1 MYNGDMSREITR
13 RATRQNYDR
22 LSRWYDL
29 FSTAEQSIARIGI
42 QLLNI
47 QAGEKV
53 LEIGFGTGHA
63 LIELANAAGSLGSV
77 CGIDLSPGMFAV
89 AQRRIQQ
96 SGNRESIT
104 IQVGDATHLPYPA
117 HHFHAA
123 FMSFTLELFDS
134 RMIPVVLAE
143 CNRILQPGGRFGIVS
158 LAKKT
163 ARAVELYEWLHGRF
177 PNIVDCRPI
186 FVRPIL
192 EKAGFVV
199 IQFVEKRLWGLPVEA
214 VVAQKQ

>member
-1 MYNGDMSREITR
+1 MSREITR

-29 FSTAEQSIARIGI
+29 FSSAEHSIARIGL
-42 QLLNI
+42 QLLNV

-63 LIELANAAGSLGSV
+63 LVDLANASGSLGNV
-77 CGIDLSPGMFAV
+77 CGIDLSPGMVVV
-89 AQRRIQQ
+89 AQRRIQR
-96 SGNRESIT
+96 SDNAERIT
-104 IQVGDATHLPYPA
+104 IQVGDATHLPYPV

-143 CNRILQPGGRFGIVS
+143 CQRILQPGGRLGIVS
-158 LAKKT
+158 LDKKNT
-163 ARAVELYEWLHGRF
+163 LAVEFYEWVHVRF
-177 PNIVDCRPI
+177 PNIVDCSPI
-186 FVRPIL
+186 FVRPVL

-199 IQFVEKRLWGLPVEA
+199 SQIVAKKLWGLPVEA
-214 VVAQKQ
+214 VVAQRP